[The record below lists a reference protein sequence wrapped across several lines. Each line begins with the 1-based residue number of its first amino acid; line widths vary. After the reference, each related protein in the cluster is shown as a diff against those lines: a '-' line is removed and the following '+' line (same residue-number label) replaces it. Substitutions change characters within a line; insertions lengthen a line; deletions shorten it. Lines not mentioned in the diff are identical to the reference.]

1 MAGTHDGALQAAV
14 TEVENLGFN
23 ASDRSA
29 FLPTT
34 PILRGAEAVDAF
46 WNAGRSGATNVPRA
60 SAGYIL
66 CSIVQLG
73 GVLYILFIA
82 IMVTVF
88 LAFLPFVSFLFQC
101 CFDTSTAVVELVSD
115 GVVTATNTRNK
126 GGGALINRTVAG
138 AQAAGR
144 FNQTAIEAPTRRAA
158 INAYKGARSVYRGAK
173 TAVNNPELAA
183 QQIREG
189 IGVVQGTV
197 KGGIQKA
204 DDFVQINERRIN
216 RAGAAAVRAR
226 NAAQGASQAA
236 VSNFAARSGAFN
248 KAVAERV
255 NPGGARRAAAAAVSA
270 QRRAG
275 VSGDGSVDKP
285 YTSATAAGWDTDAG
299 DWSDA
304 EGPLL
309 KPSAQQRRAKQQ
321 QDRAGART
329 GAIAGA
335 VDALGAFGQR
345 VLRLGVAPRPSRP
358 RTPPESP
365 ESP

>member
-1 MAGTHDGALQAAV
+1 
-14 TEVENLGFN
+14 
-23 ASDRSA
+23 
-29 FLPTT
+29 
-34 PILRGAEAVDAF
+34 
-46 WNAGRSGATNVPRA
+46 
-60 SAGYIL
+60 
-66 CSIVQLG
+66 
-73 GVLYILFIA
+73 
-82 IMVTVF
+82 MVTVF

-115 GVVTATNTRNK
+115 GAVTATNTRNK

-173 TAVNNPELAA
+173 AAVRDPELAA
-183 QQIREG
+183 QQIRQG
-189 IGVVQGTV
+189 IGVVQDTV

-226 NAAQGASQAA
+226 NAVQGASQAA
-236 VSNFAARSGAFN
+236 VGNFAARSGAFN
-248 KAVAERV
+248 RAVAERV
-255 NPGGARRAAAAAVSA
+255 NPGGARRAEAAALSA

-275 VSGDGSVDKP
+275 VSGDGSVDNP
-285 YTSATAAGWDTDAG
+285 YTSASAAGGWDTDAG

-309 KPSAQQRRAKQQ
+309 TPSAQQRRATQQ
-321 QDRAGART
+321 RRNGAGART

-345 VLRLGVAPRPSRP
+345 VLNLGVAPSP
-358 RTPPESP
+358 RPPESP